1 MNDGKWKMENGT
13 KEDIIQGRPQPET
26 GRSSPWRPGSSLIS
40 PRHRLR
46 STFPYNHTP
55 FLQLRVPPQL
65 TPRCRVFSR
74 SSPPSRLPPPLL
86 FSATT
91 MATRSAGRCSASARP
106 YSNSKPWLSPCWAC
120 TWQCILWERSST
132 EGEPGLRKFITG
144 GFAETAR

>member
-1 MNDGKWKMENGT
+1 MENGKWNERGGYNSGT
-13 KEDIIQGRPQPET
+13 SST
-26 GRSSPWRPGSSLIS
+26 GNWALFSLLAPRLLIS

>member
-1 MNDGKWKMENGT
+1 MENGKWNERGYNSGT
-13 KEDIIQGRPQPET
+13 SST
-26 GRSSPWRPGSSLIS
+26 GNWALFSLAPRLLIS

-55 FLQLRVPPQL
+55 FLQFRVPPQL